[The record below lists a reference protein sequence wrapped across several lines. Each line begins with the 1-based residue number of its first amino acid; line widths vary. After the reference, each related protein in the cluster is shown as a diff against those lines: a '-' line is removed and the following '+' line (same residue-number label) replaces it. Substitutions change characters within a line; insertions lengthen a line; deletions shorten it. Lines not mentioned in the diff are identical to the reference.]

1 MEKLAIGSRL
11 KDARISKGYTQ
22 QALAEKIDI
31 ADMYL
36 SEIERGIKTPSLK
49 IFIKI
54 ITELDVSADYIL
66 RDEISSGKKFVYD
79 EITRKLDGLSPKQRK
94 AVSDLIDAYIKNI

>member
-1 MEKLAIGSRL
+1 MEKVALGNKL

-36 SEIERGIKTPSLK
+36 SEIERGVKTPSLN
-49 IFIKI
+49 IFIKL
-54 ITELDVSADYIL
+54 ITELDISADYIL
-66 RDEISSGKKFVYD
+66 RDEIPSGKDFVYD
-79 EITRKLDGLSPKQRK
+79 EITRKLDGLNPKQRK
-94 AVSDLIDAYIKNI
+94 AVSDLIDAYIKNM